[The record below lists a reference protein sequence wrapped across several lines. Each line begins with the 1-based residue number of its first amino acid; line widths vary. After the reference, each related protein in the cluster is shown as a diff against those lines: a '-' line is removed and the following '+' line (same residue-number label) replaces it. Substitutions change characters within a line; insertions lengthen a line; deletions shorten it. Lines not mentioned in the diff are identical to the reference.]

1 MVKKFLETFVQTE
14 STIFSG
20 KTETE
25 KYATAIKVSLDR
37 DTYGIYGHVHSDP
50 NTVAGT
56 YDLIAVQKKDQSAI
70 RFIVND
76 TLFLHAS
83 DKMFTENE
91 KKHLEAF
98 SGIPNLK
105 YQILRN
111 EAKDA
116 MDEGKEGEV
125 KRKKLPGRSYIGE
138 NWGQEQA
145 KEILFSDLDAEVIL
159 SIYLMSALA
168 MLCKVIVAN
177 DFVVNKIEGER
188 WEMQIARRWIA
199 ATLDP
204 RFPNFD
210 LHEEIEK
217 YMQHI
222 AKVTE
227 TLFEDKT
234 DPICKYKAM
243 KDAVK
248 GYTIVTI
255 VFIGKDGKQHE
266 IQADAGVFSDYYIR
280 NIDGKPKNVLDLY
293 CYAEQEDILKNANV
307 LWYDENEEKGLD
319 CSWIPKDNVK
329 EIQSEDGHTIWKA

>member
-14 STIFSG
+14 NTIFSG

-25 KYATAIKVSLDR
+25 KYATAIKAALDR
-37 DTYGIYGHVHSDP
+37 DTYGIYAHVHTDP

-76 TLFLHAS
+76 TL

-91 KKHLEAF
+91 KKRLEAF

-105 YQILRN
+105 HQVLRN

-116 MDEGKEGEV
+116 MDEEKEGEK
-125 KRKKLPGRSYIGE
+125 KREKLPGRSYIGE

-248 GYTIVTI
+248 GYATVTI

-293 CYAEQEDILKNANV
+293 CYTEQEDIIKNANV
-307 LWYDENEEKGLD
+307 LWYDENEEKNLD

-329 EIQSEDGHTIWKA
+329 EIRSEDGRTIWGVNKKS

>member
-14 STIFSG
+14 NTIFSG

-25 KYATAIKVSLDR
+25 KYATAIKAALDR
-37 DTYGIYGHVHSDP
+37 DTNGIYAHVHTDP

-76 TLFLHAS
+76 TL

-91 KKHLEAF
+91 KKRLEAF

-105 YQILRN
+105 YQVLRN

-116 MDEGKEGEV
+116 MDEGKEGEK
-125 KRKKLPGRSYIGE
+125 KREKLPGRSYIGE

-168 MLCKVIVAN
+168 MLCKVIVTNDYLAN
-177 DFVVNKIEGER
+177 KVEGER

-234 DPICKYKAM
+234 DLICKYKAM

-248 GYTIVTI
+248 GYATVTI

-280 NIDGKPKNVLDLY
+280 NIDEKPNNVLDLY
-293 CYAEQEDILKNANV
+293 CYAEQEDIIKNENV
-307 LWYDENEEKGLD
+307 LWHDENEEKNLD

-329 EIQSEDGHTIWKA
+329 EIRSEDGRTIWGVNKKS

>member
-14 STIFSG
+14 NTIFSG

-25 KYATAIKVSLDR
+25 KYATAIKAALDR
-37 DTYGIYGHVHSDP
+37 DTYGIYAHVHTDP

-76 TLFLHAS
+76 TL

-91 KKHLEAF
+91 KKRLEAF

-105 YQILRN
+105 YQVLRN

-116 MDEGKEGEV
+116 MAEGKEGEK
-125 KRKKLPGRSYIGE
+125 KREKLPGRSYIGE

-168 MLCKVIVAN
+168 MLCKVIVTNDYLAN
-177 DFVVNKIEGER
+177 KVEGER

-234 DPICKYKAM
+234 DPICKYKAI

-248 GYTIVTI
+248 GYATVTI

-293 CYAEQEDILKNANV
+293 CYAEQEDIIKNENV
-307 LWYDENEEKGLD
+307 LWHDENEEKNLD

-329 EIQSEDGHTIWKA
+329 EIRSEDGRTIWGVNKKT

>member
-14 STIFSG
+14 NTIFSG

-25 KYATAIKVSLDR
+25 KYATAIKAALDR
-37 DTYGIYGHVHSDP
+37 DTYEIYAHVHTDP

-76 TLFLHAS
+76 TL

-91 KKHLEAF
+91 KKRLEAF

-105 YQILRN
+105 HQVLRN
-111 EAKDA
+111 ETKDA
-116 MDEGKEGEV
+116 MDEGKEGEK
-125 KRKKLPGRSYIGE
+125 KREKLPGRSYIGE

-168 MLCKVIVAN
+168 MLCKVIVTN
-177 DFVVNKIEGER
+177 DFLANKVEGER

-227 TLFEDKT
+227 TLFKNEA

-248 GYTIVTI
+248 GYAIVTI

-293 CYAEQEDILKNANV
+293 CYTEQEDIIKNANV
-307 LWYDENEEKGLD
+307 LWYDENEEKNLD

-329 EIQSEDGHTIWKA
+329 EIRSEDGRTIWGVNKKS